1 MALLAALFAVRTLGQ
16 LAVTYGGV
24 TFLPPVEQWQSGL
37 LPYPALLASQ
47 AIILLLLALVTRDV
61 WRGRGP
67 FAVSRPRLGTALA
80 WFSAAYALAMVVR
93 YAVTM
98 ALRPEWRWFGH
109 AIPVAFHLVL
119 ATYLFLSSRV
129 VRGRPET
136 GKHGRG
142 PDRSGTSGE

>member
-67 FAVSRPRLGTALA
+67 FVVLRPRLGTALA

-98 ALRPEWRWFGH
+98 ALRPEWRWFGPRH
-109 AIPVAFHLVL
+109 PGRLPPRARDVPLPLQPGL
-119 ATYLFLSSRV
+119 AWSA
-129 VRGRPET
+129 GDGEARPWT
-136 GKHGRG
+136 G
-142 PDRSGTSGE
+142 PAGTSGE